1 MAPNSIWNCRRF
13 DNKAGSNKKGGSG
26 KMPEGALAPPLAGV
40 TVVELSHSVAAA
52 YAGRLLAILG
62 AETIMVEPSGGHPLR
77 LELPFLPPANAAS
90 ALFAYLASGK
100 KSVVCD
106 VATPSG
112 RAALSNLLATSD
124 VFIHDI
130 PVAQRSALALDEE
143 TLRQKYP
150 ELIDVSALP
159 FGAHGPKAG
168 WQGEEVNLIHA
179 SGEGFLLPNGLSAEL
194 FPDRPPLKVHG
205 HFASYQAGVV
215 AALGALSALMSR
227 DHVGAE
233 SVDVSV
239 QDAMLAVGAFALQRF
254 GDGSLEH
261 RSTRSFKYGGVLE
274 CADGYVELLTLE
286 DRQWRGLVELMGQ
299 PHWALDPALSDSL
312 ERSRR
317 GQEINA
323 AIRAWA
329 RTQCVVEVV
338 TRAQAL
344 GVPMA
349 KYSSPAE
356 VLAGK
361 HEHARELFQQVD
373 VPGAGRLPILA
384 APFHLDGAPL
394 ALKAGPPQL
403 DEHRHLLGARRR
415 RERPTA
421 AVVAS

>member
-1 MAPNSIWNCRRF
+1 MP
-13 DNKAGSNKKGGSG
+13 DVGG
-26 KMPEGALAPPLAGV
+26 APPLAGV

-52 YAGRLLAILG
+52 YAGRLLATLG
-62 AETIMVEPSGGHPLR
+62 AQTILVEPPDGSSLR
-77 LELPFLPPANAAS
+77 REPPFLPPAGEAS
-90 ALFAYLASGK
+90 ALFACLAAGK
-100 KSVVCD
+100 NSVVCD
-106 VATPSG
+106 MTAPSG
-112 RAALSNLLATSD
+112 RAALAALLATAD
-124 VFIHDI
+124 VLIHDI
-130 PVAQRSALALDEE
+130 PAARRADLELDE
-143 TLRQKYP
+143 TSLTQRYP
-150 ELIDVSALP
+150 NLIDVSVLP
-159 FGAHGPKAG
+159 FGAYGPKVD
-168 WQGEEVNLIHA
+168 WQGEEINLIHA

-205 HFASYQAGVV
+205 HFAEYQGGVV

-227 DHVGAE
+227 EDAGAE

-286 DRQWRGLVELMGQ
+286 DRQWRGLLELMGQ
-299 PHWALDPALSDSL
+299 PQWGLDAALSDSL
-312 ERSRR
+312 ERGRR

-329 RTQCVVEVV
+329 RTQRIDDVV

-356 VLAGK
+356 VLAGT
-361 HEHARELFQQVD
+361 HERARGLFQKVD
-373 VPGAGRLPILA
+373 VPAAGRLPILV
-384 APFHLDGAPL
+384 APFHVDGAPL
-394 ALKAGPPQL
+394 ALKGGPPQL
-403 DEHRHLLGARRR
+403 GQHQYLV
-415 RERPTA
+415 ERTRQHDRSAA
-421 AVVAS
+421 AVEAS

>member
-1 MAPNSIWNCRRF
+1 
-13 DNKAGSNKKGGSG
+13 
-26 KMPEGALAPPLAGV
+26 MPEGNLAPPLAGV

-52 YAGRLLAILG
+52 YAGRLLATLG
-62 AETIMVEPSGGHPLR
+62 AETIMVEPLDGSPLR
-77 LELPFLPPANAAS
+77 REPPFLPPANAAS
-90 ALFAYLASGK
+90 ALFAFLASGK
-100 KSVVCD
+100 KSVAGD
-106 VATPSG
+106 IATVSG
-112 RAALSNLLATSD
+112 RAALSNLLATAD

-130 PVAQRSALALDEE
+130 PVGQRAAFGLDEE
-143 TLRQKYP
+143 TLRQRYP
-150 ELIDVSALP
+150 GLIDVSVLP
-159 FGAHGPKAG
+159 FGAHGAKAD
-168 WQGEEVNLIHA
+168 WVAEEINLIHA

-205 HFASYQAGVV
+205 HFASYQGGVV

-227 DHVGAE
+227 DQVGAE

-299 PHWALDPALSDSL
+299 PQWALEPALSDSL

-323 AIRAWA
+323 AIRVWA
-329 RTQCVVEVV
+329 RRQFVAAVV
-338 TRAQAL
+338 TRAQTL

-349 KYSSPAE
+349 KYNSPAE

-361 HEHARELFQQVD
+361 HEGARKLFQEVD
-373 VPGAGRLPILA
+373 VVGAGRLPMLA

-394 ALKAGPPQL
+394 ALTAGPPQL
-403 DEHRHLLGARRR
+403 GAHQHLVGEPQRH
-415 RERPTA
+415 ERSA
-421 AVVAS
+421 AAAGVS

>member
-1 MAPNSIWNCRRF
+1 
-13 DNKAGSNKKGGSG
+13 
-26 KMPEGALAPPLAGV
+26 MPERVLPAPLAGV

-52 YAGRLLAILG
+52 YAGRLLATLG
-62 AETIMVEPSGGHPLR
+62 AETIMVEPPDGSSLR
-77 LELPFLPPANAAS
+77 REPPFLPPANAAS
-90 ALFAYLASGK
+90 ALFAFLASGK
-100 KSVVCD
+100 ESVVCD

-112 RAALSNLLATSD
+112 RAALANLLTTAD
-124 VFIHDI
+124 VFIHDVPI
-130 PVAQRSALALDEE
+130 AQRAALQLDEDS
-143 TLRQKYP
+143 LRQNYP
-150 ELIDVSALP
+150 DLIDVSVLP
-159 FGAHGPKAG
+159 FGAHGPKAD
-168 WQGEEVNLIHA
+168 WQGEEINLIHA
-179 SGEGFLLPNGLSAEL
+179 SGEGFLLPNGLSVEL
-194 FPDRPPLKVHG
+194 FPDRPPLKVYG
-205 HFASYQAGVV
+205 HFASYQGGVV

-286 DRQWRGLVELMGQ
+286 DRQWRGLLELMGQ

-317 GQEINA
+317 GEEINA
-323 AIRAWA
+323 DIRAWA
-329 RTQCVVEVV
+329 RTQFVEDLV

-349 KYSSPAE
+349 RYNSPAE

-361 HEHARELFQQVD
+361 HERARELFQQVD

-384 APFHLDGAPL
+384 APFHLDGVPL
-394 ALKAGPPQL
+394 ALKAGPP
-403 DEHRHLLGARRR
+403 ELGAHQQLLKETRHH
-415 RERPTA
+415 ERPA
-421 AVVAS
+421 AVLGAS

>member
-1 MAPNSIWNCRRF
+1 
-13 DNKAGSNKKGGSG
+13 
-26 KMPEGALAPPLAGV
+26 MPEGALAPPLAGV

-52 YAGRLLAILG
+52 YAGRLLATLG
-62 AETIMVEPSGGHPLR
+62 AETIMVEPPDGSPLR
-77 LELPFLPPANAAS
+77 SEPPFLPPADAAS

-112 RAALSNLLATSD
+112 RVALSNLLATAD

-130 PVAQRSALALDEE
+130 PVAQRAAFELDEAR
-143 TLRQKYP
+143 LRQSYP
-150 ELIDVSALP
+150 GLIDVSVLS
-159 FGAHGPKAG
+159 FGAYGPKAD
-168 WQGEEVNLIHA
+168 WVAEEINLIHA

-205 HFASYQAGVV
+205 HFACYQGGVV

-227 DHVGAE
+227 DNVGAE
-233 SVDVSV
+233 SVDISV

-299 PHWALDPALSDSL
+299 PRWALDPALSDAL

-329 RTQCVVEVV
+329 RNQFIVDVV
-338 TRAQAL
+338 TRAQTL

-349 KYSSPAE
+349 KYNSPAE

-361 HEHARELFQQVD
+361 HERARDLFQEVD

-384 APFHLDGAPL
+384 APFHLDGTPL
-394 ALKAGPPQL
+394 ALTAGPPQL
-403 DEHRHLLGARRR
+403 GAHQHLLGEPRRH
-415 RERPTA
+415 ERPA
-421 AVVAS
+421 AVVGVS

>member
-1 MAPNSIWNCRRF
+1 
-13 DNKAGSNKKGGSG
+13 
-26 KMPEGALAPPLAGV
+26 MPERVLSPPLAGV

-52 YAGRLLAILG
+52 YAGRLLATLG
-62 AETIMVEPSGGHPLR
+62 AETILVEPSDGSPLR
-77 LELPFLPPANAAS
+77 REPPFLPPTNAAS
-90 ALFAYLASGK
+90 ALFAYLGSGK

-106 VATPSG
+106 VAAPSG
-112 RAALSNLLATSD
+112 RAALATLLATAD

-130 PVAQRSALALDEE
+130 PIAQRAALELDED
-143 TLRQKYP
+143 TLRHCYP
-150 ELIDVSALP
+150 NLIDVSVLP
-159 FGAHGPKAG
+159 FGAHGPKAD
-168 WQGEEVNLIHA
+168 WQGEEINLIHA
-179 SGEGFLLPNGLSAEL
+179 SGEGFLLPNGLSVEL

-205 HFASYQAGVV
+205 HFASYQGGVV

-286 DRQWRGLVELMGQ
+286 DRQWRGLVALMAQ
-299 PHWALDPALSDSL
+299 PEWAVVSALSDSL

-329 RTQCVVEVV
+329 RTQFVEDLV

-349 KYSSPAE
+349 KYNSPAE

-361 HEHARELFQQVD
+361 HERARELFQEVD
-373 VPGAGRLPILA
+373 VPGAGRWPILA

-394 ALKAGPPQL
+394 TLKAGPPQPG
-403 DEHRHLLGARRR
+403 EHQHLLKEKRHH
-415 RERPTA
+415 ERPA
-421 AVVAS
+421 AVMGAS

>member
-1 MAPNSIWNCRRF
+1 
-13 DNKAGSNKKGGSG
+13 
-26 KMPEGALAPPLAGV
+26 MPERAFGPPLAGV

-52 YAGRLLAILG
+52 YAGRLLATLG
-62 AETIMVEPSGGHPLR
+62 AQTIMVEPSDGSSLR
-77 LELPFLPPANAAS
+77 REPPFLPPANEAS
-90 ALFAYLASGK
+90 ALFAFLASGK
-100 KSVVCD
+100 NSVVCD
-106 VATPSG
+106 VTTPSG
-112 RAALSNLLATSD
+112 RAGLSTLLATAD
-124 VFIHDI
+124 VLIHDV
-130 PVAQRSALALDEE
+130 PVARREAFGLDEP
-143 TLRQKYP
+143 TLRQDYP
-150 ELIDVSALP
+150 DLIDISVLP
-159 FGAHGPKAG
+159 FGAHGPKAD
-168 WQGEEVNLIHA
+168 WQGEEINLIHA

-205 HFASYQAGVV
+205 HFAEYQGGIV
-215 AALGALSALMSR
+215 AALGAVSALVSLDR
-227 DHVGAE
+227 SGAQ

-286 DRQWRGLVELMGQ
+286 DRQWRGLVELMGS
-299 PHWALDPALSDSL
+299 PPWALDPALSDSL

-329 RTQCVVEVV
+329 RKQRIDDMVAQ
-338 TRAQAL
+338 AQAL

-361 HEHARELFQQVD
+361 HERARELFQEVE
-373 VPGAGRLPILA
+373 VPGAGRLPVLA
-384 APFHLDGAPL
+384 APFHVDGGPL
-394 ALKAGPPQL
+394 ALTAGPPGL
-403 DEHRHLLGARRR
+403 GEHQHLLKRPRRH
-415 RERPTA
+415 ELPTA
-421 AVVAS
+421 AAGAS

>member
-1 MAPNSIWNCRRF
+1 
-13 DNKAGSNKKGGSG
+13 
-26 KMPEGALAPPLAGV
+26 MPERVLPPPLAGV
-40 TVVELSHSVAAA
+40 TAVEISHGVAAA
-52 YAGRLLAILG
+52 YAGRLLATLG
-62 AETIMVEPSGGHPLR
+62 AETILVEPSGGSPLR
-77 LELPFLPPANAAS
+77 REPPFLPPANAAS
-90 ALFAYLASGK
+90 ALFAFLAAGK
-100 KSVVCD
+100 ESVVCD

-112 RAALSNLLATSD
+112 RAALAKLLATVD
-124 VFIHDI
+124 VFVHDI
-130 PVAQRSALALDEE
+130 PVAQRAALQLDED
-143 TLRQKYP
+143 TLRHRYP
-150 ELIDVSALP
+150 NLIDVSVLP
-159 FGAHGPKAG
+159 YGAHGPKAD
-168 WQGEEVNLIHA
+168 WQGEEINLIHA
-179 SGEGFLLPNGLSAEL
+179 SGEGFLLPNGLSVEL

-205 HFASYQAGVV
+205 HFASYQGGVV
-215 AALGALSALMSR
+215 AVLGALSALMSR

-299 PHWALDPALSDSL
+299 PRWALDPALSDSL

-317 GQEINA
+317 GDQINA
-323 AIRAWA
+323 DIRAWA
-329 RTQCVVEVV
+329 HTQIIEDLV

-349 KYSSPAE
+349 RYNSPAE

-361 HEHARELFQQVD
+361 HERARELFQQVD
-373 VPGAGRLPILA
+373 VPGAGRLPVLA

-394 ALKAGPPQL
+394 VLKAGPPQL
-403 DEHRHLLGARRR
+403 GEHQQLLKETRQH
-415 RERPTA
+415 ERPA
-421 AVVAS
+421 AVMGAS

>member
-1 MAPNSIWNCRRF
+1 
-13 DNKAGSNKKGGSG
+13 
-26 KMPEGALAPPLAGV
+26 MPEGALAPPLAGV

-52 YAGRLLAILG
+52 YAGRLLATLG
-62 AETIMVEPSGGHPLR
+62 AETIMVEPPDGSPLR
-77 LELPFLPPANAAS
+77 REPPFLPPAHAAS

-100 KSVVCD
+100 KSVVGD
-106 VATPSG
+106 VVTSSG
-112 RAALSNLLATSD
+112 HAALSNLLATAD

-130 PVAQRSALALDEE
+130 PVARRAALELDEE
-143 TLRQKYP
+143 TLRLRYP
-150 ELIDVSALP
+150 DLIDVSVLP
-159 FGAHGPKAG
+159 FGAHGAKAD
-168 WQGEEVNLIHA
+168 WVGEEINLIHA

-205 HFASYQAGVV
+205 HFASYQGGVV

-239 QDAMLAVGAFALQRF
+239 QDAMLAVGAFALQRL

-299 PHWALDPALSDSL
+299 PQWALDPALSDSL

-329 RTQCVVEVV
+329 RKQLVVDVV
-338 TRAQAL
+338 ARAQAL

-349 KYSSPAE
+349 KYASPAE

-361 HEHARELFQQVD
+361 HERARELFQEVD

-394 ALKAGPPQL
+394 ALTAGPPQL
-403 DEHRHLLGARRR
+403 GAHQQLLGESRRH
-415 RERPTA
+415 ERSTA
-421 AVVAS
+421 AAGVS

>member
-1 MAPNSIWNCRRF
+1 
-13 DNKAGSNKKGGSG
+13 
-26 KMPEGALAPPLAGV
+26 MPEGALAPPLTGV

-52 YAGRLLAILG
+52 YAGRLLATLG
-62 AETIMVEPSGGHPLR
+62 AETIMVEPPDGSPLR
-77 LELPFLPPANAAS
+77 REPPFLPPANAAS

-100 KSVVCD
+100 KSVACD
-106 VATPSG
+106 VATASG
-112 RAALSNLLATSD
+112 RTALSNLLATAD

-130 PVAQRSALALDEE
+130 PVAQRAAFDLDEE
-143 TLRQKYP
+143 TLRQSYP
-150 ELIDVSALP
+150 GLIDVSVLP
-159 FGAHGPKAG
+159 FGAHGVKAD
-168 WQGEEVNLIHA
+168 WHGEEINLIHA

-205 HFASYQAGVV
+205 HFASYQGGVV

-239 QDAMLAVGAFALQRF
+239 QDSMLAVGAFALQRF

-299 PHWALDPALSDSL
+299 PQWALDPALSDSL

-329 RTQCVVEVV
+329 RKQFVLDVV

-349 KYSSPAE
+349 KYASPAE

-361 HEHARELFQQVD
+361 HERARELFQEVD
-373 VPGAGRLPILA
+373 VAGAGRLPILA

-394 ALKAGPPQL
+394 ALTAGPPQL
-403 DEHRHLLGARRR
+403 GAHQHLLGESRRH
-415 RERPTA
+415 ERSTA
-421 AVVAS
+421 VAGVS